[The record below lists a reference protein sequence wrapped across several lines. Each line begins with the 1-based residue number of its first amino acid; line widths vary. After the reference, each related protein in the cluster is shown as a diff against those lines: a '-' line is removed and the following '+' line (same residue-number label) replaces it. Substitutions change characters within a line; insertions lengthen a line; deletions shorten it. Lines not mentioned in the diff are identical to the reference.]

1 MVHWN
6 APYLAWRR
14 GPLPPSLRSGGQ
26 SLIVVALVALATISS
41 AAAASEQAFVSCWLE
56 ERIHPVTGET
66 RSVTV
71 CRLVDGEITEFPG
84 EEPPGPVEPMVG
96 TDANGACWY
105 WTSAETDWEILAAFS
120 DGSAVLGLYVNG
132 FLALDTGQIPRC
144 TTEPIPGEPPHEVA
158 WEAITEYI
166 HDPPEPELS
175 PPIGLGLAGMETHAG
190 FPVPG
195 PWADTITIPGYVLDV
210 EVVVTAATVDWGD
223 EIVDTFPSEAYP
235 QLTGYPD
242 GLARHVYEA
251 KTCTPPGSADDC
263 HPDLEAYP
271 VTISYEWGARWRAN
285 GGSWIDVAVPPSSTS
300 VFYPVTEAVS
310 SLTETG

>member
-1 MVHWN
+1 MGGRLQDRSN
-6 APYLAWRR
+6 RR
-14 GPLPPSLRSGGQ
+14 IAL
-26 SLIVVALVALATISS
+26 VVATLLMVPLIARADVPFVA
-41 AAAASEQAFVSCWLE
+41 CWVELRVHPITLI
-56 ERIHPVTGET
+56 ERH
-66 RSVTV
+66 VTV
-71 CRLVDGEITEFPG
+71 CRLVDGEITEFVG

-96 TDANGACWY
+96 TDANGVCWY

-144 TTEPIPGEPPHEVA
+144 TTEPTPEEPPHEVA

-175 PPIGLGLAGMETHAG
+175 PPVGLGLAGMETHAG

-195 PWADTITIPGYVLDV
+195 PWSDTITIPGYVLDV
-210 EVVVTAATVDWGD
+210 EVVVTAADVDWGD
-223 EIVDTFPSEAYP
+223 EIVDTFPPESYP

-251 KTCTPPGSADDC
+251 KTCTPPGAAEDC

-271 VTISYEWGARWRAN
+271 ITISYVWGARWRAN
-285 GGSWIDVAVPPSSTS
+285 GGPWIEVGVPPSSTA
-300 VFYPVTEAVS
+300 VAYPVTEAVS

>member
-1 MVHWN
+1 MGTR
-6 APYLAWRR
+6 LRR
-14 GPLPPSLRSGGQ
+14 S
-26 SLIVVALVALATISS
+26 VWAVALIGLLLVNIGVHPA
-41 AAAASEQAFVSCWLE
+41 QAEAYFACWTE
-56 ERIHPVTGET
+56 ERTDPVT
-66 RSVTV
+66 SFDFYVTV

-96 TDANGACWY
+96 TDANGVCWY
-105 WTSAETDWEILAAFS
+105 WTSSETDWEILAAFS

-144 TTEPIPGEPPHEVA
+144 TTEPIPGEPPHEAA

-195 PWADTITIPGYVLDV
+195 PWSDTITIPGYVLDV

-223 EIVDTFPSEAYP
+223 EIVDTFPSEAYS

-251 KTCTPPGSADDC
+251 KTCTPAGSADDC

-271 VTISYEWGARWRAN
+271 VTISYEWGARWRTN
-285 GGSWIDVAVPPSSTS
+285 GGPWIDVGVPPSSTS
-300 VFYPVTEAVS
+300 VLYPVTEAVS
-310 SLTETG
+310 SLTEAG